1 MTTTT
6 TSTRRKKMMTIEDDD
21 DDDIDIPIL
30 VSSLRLNQLELEQED
45 DETILSLI
53 CSRPT
58 SFNKITIPDELSYTK
73 DNEKSIYAATQSGQI
88 IIFNFNLKSKLNNLS
103 GHTGAILSLQLLIRS
118 SSTTSTSTSTTEL
131 IQQNSNWLTSSSTDG
146 TIRVWNLFTSEP
158 LYLIHCPRDNI
169 GDILSLLWVP
179 TSTKGNGRL
188 YAGCQD
194 TSIMVRPSNQSTIN
208 RIIAHRTK
216 LMYIVDRSSTTA
228 ILFNSFPTF
237 TKSNLASIKD

>member
-1 MTTTT
+1 M
-6 TSTRRKKMMTIEDDD
+6 IDD

-45 DETILSLI
+45 SDETILSLI

-73 DNEKSIYAATQSGQI
+73 DNFKSIYAATQSGQI

-118 SSTTSTSTSTTEL
+118 SSTTSSSTSTSTTEL

-194 TSIMVRPSNQSTIN
+194 TSIMVRPSINQRS
-208 RIIAHRTK
+208 II
-216 LMYIVDRSSTTA
+216 
-228 ILFNSFPTF
+228 
-237 TKSNLASIKD
+237 